1 MVNIKFL
8 VEKLQKV
15 IAEDQQAMIPMTP
28 MSDSMGF
35 TEMNMESTDEGV
47 MSMPS
52 SNDEKTTEMFTG
64 DIKSETTEMFMGDIR
79 SMIVNADEIL
89 DHIEQGKEIE
99 PWMQGKITLAADYVS
114 AVRDYLIGKE

>member
-1 MVNIKFL
+1 MINIKLL
-8 VEKLQKV
+8 VEKLHKV

-52 SNDEKTTEMFTG
+52 TEVPPSIDQEKHEMFTS
-64 DIKSETTEMFMGDIR
+64 DIN
-79 SMIVNADEIL
+79 SMIVNAGDIL

-99 PWMQGKITLAADYVS
+99 PWMQGKITIAADYVS
-114 AVRDYLIGKE
+114 AVRNYLVGKE